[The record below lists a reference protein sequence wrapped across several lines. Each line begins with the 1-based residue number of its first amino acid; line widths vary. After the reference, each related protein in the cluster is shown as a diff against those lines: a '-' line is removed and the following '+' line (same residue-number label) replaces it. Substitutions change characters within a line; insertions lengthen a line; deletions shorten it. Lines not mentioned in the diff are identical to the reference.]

1 MFTHSAH
8 WILLCWAGRNF
19 TLKRDSFIFYR
30 SFYEAINELSVN
42 EKAILFDAICSY
54 SLDFKEPE
62 LSGICKTVFILI
74 KPQLDANNKRF
85 ENGSKPKQK
94 QTGSK
99 QEAKQK
105 QKVSK
110 VESNKNENVNK
121 NSNISKCLFINDPLF
136 IKENFKAAFPDWTKE
151 KLAYYYD
158 AILTWSN
165 EGNKK
170 IDWKATVRTW
180 ATRDEK
186 QGKRKFNVVNH
197 TSQLPNAIV

>member
-1 MFTHSAH
+1 M
-8 WILLCWAGRNF
+8 
-19 TLKRDSFIFYR
+19 KRDSFIFYR

-85 ENGSKPKQK
+85 ENGSKPKNK

-99 QEAKQK
+99 TEAKQK
-105 QKVSK
+105 QTKSK
-110 VESNKNENVNK
+110 AEANKNENVNK

-186 QGKRKFNVVNH
+186 QGKIKFNVVNH

>member
-1 MFTHSAH
+1 M
-8 WILLCWAGRNF
+8 
-19 TLKRDSFIFYR
+19 KRDSFIFYR

-85 ENGSKPKQK
+85 ENGSKPKNK
-94 QTGSK
+94 QNGSK
-99 QEAKQK
+99 QEAKPK

-110 VESNKNENVNK
+110 AEANNNENVNK

-186 QGKRKFNVVNH
+186 QGKIKFNVVNH